1 MSKLTQIAILS
12 HIELDKD
19 VRIYHGNRV
28 AMPLESPIKVL
39 VEIGK
44 SFLTNNFKWIQ

>member
-1 MSKLTQIAILS
+1 MVTVKIKCFMSDFHWTGQAKVQKGRS
-12 HIELDKD
+12 
-19 VRIYHGNRV
+19 NRV

-44 SFLTNNFKWIQ
+44 SFLTNIFK